1 MMTFRSS
8 APSPTMT
15 CFSKSCV
22 SGRENFTPASS
33 IAIALAS
40 AGPIQIGRTRWPSF
54 SCRITT
60 GVFVVRSNPRWA
72 TRTCSMFAPFP
83 AIRCPYPRTRDTC
96 VATGSAYRSRRPSP
110 GASGDGRRD
119 RYADPVATQVSRVLG
134 YGHLMAGNGANML
147 QVRVAHLGLDRTTN
161 TPVVILQ
168 ENDGQRVLPI
178 WIGPAEASAIAME
191 LAGVK
196 FSRPL
201 THDLLKQVI
210 VGLGAEL
217 RKVIITQVKDN
228 TYFAELHIYRGDTVI
243 QIDARPSDSIALA
256 LRLKA
261 PILTSETLLELT
273 SIDTSEGAI
282 QPGGGSP
289 LDADTLKSY
298 LQNLD
303 PEDFGKFTP

>member
-1 MMTFRSS
+1 M
-8 APSPTMT
+8 APRQQERLCPRRRPPDQP
-15 CFSKSCV
+15 
-22 SGRENFTPASS
+22 GRGG
-33 IAIALAS
+33 
-40 AGPIQIGRTRWPSF
+40 GPSRQRDGH
-54 SCRITT
+54 
-60 GVFVVRSNPRWA
+60 VVRQSGARCGIRPRQRA
-72 TRTCSMFAPFP
+72 HAGEGCAPHS
-83 AIRCPYPRTRDTC
+83 ARARPRDR
-96 VATGSAYRSRRPSP
+96 APQA
-110 GASGDGRRD
+110 AGDGHRHRH
-119 RYADPVATQVSRVLG
+119 ADPRAAEVPRVLG
-134 YGHLMAGNGANML
+134 RGHVSDLV

-168 ENDGQRVLPI
+168 EMEGERVLPI

-217 RKVIITQVKDN
+217 RKVIITQVKYN
-228 TYFAELHIYRGDTVI
+228 TYFAELHIYRGDTVF
-243 QIDARPSDSIALA
+243 QIDARPSDWIALA

-261 PILTSETLLELT
+261 PILTSETLLELP

-282 QPGGGSP
+282 QQGTGSSQ

>member
-1 MMTFRSS
+1 
-8 APSPTMT
+8 
-15 CFSKSCV
+15 V
-22 SGRENFTPASS
+22 S
-33 IAIALAS
+33 
-40 AGPIQIGRTRWPSF
+40 
-54 SCRITT
+54 
-60 GVFVVRSNPRWA
+60 
-72 TRTCSMFAPFP
+72 
-83 AIRCPYPRTRDTC
+83 
-96 VATGSAYRSRRPSP
+96 SP
-110 GASGDGRRD
+110 G
-119 RYADPVATQVSRVLG
+119 
-134 YGHLMAGNGANML
+134 GALL

-168 ENDGQRVLPI
+168 EQDGQRVLPI

-228 TYFAELHIYRGDTVI
+228 TYFAELHIYRGDAVI

-261 PILTSETLLELT
+261 PIFTSDTLLELT
-273 SIDTSEGAI
+273 SIDTTDNTI
-282 QPGGGSP
+282 QPGGTGPGGAP